1 MSKPF
6 YGWWI
11 VFGAILC
18 LFVSGSIGHFVSGVF
33 MRPVVEDLNWKIWQ
47 YTLGSSLSMAAGTI
61 SGLVVGNIVDNRGP
75 RLIMFIGAFV
85 SMGCLLLLS
94 IQSNLLVFLS
104 VYCIGGLMGW
114 NLFNPLVINSTVSKW
129 FIRQRGWA
137 LAIGSI
143 GVSMGGLISPM
154 AMTIVVDNL
163 GWRTA
168 YMILAILVIVIIVP
182 IAFVMRRRPEDHELL
197 PDGDA
202 PINDPNGSAHPH
214 ILTPEHSQSLE
225 TDSQSFR
232 RNEAI
237 RTKDYWLLFIGYG
250 LNGAALMSVLIHAI
264 PFMTDIGF
272 TRSVAAAA
280 ITVNGLG
287 NLTSKAV
294 WGYGLQKIRPRK
306 LATTALSISSIGVT
320 LVLISSTNERTSI
333 LFLGFLLYGFGYGGT
348 IPLSEFLR
356 AKYFGRA
363 HIGSINGAGLP
374 ITTLGSSVGPLL
386 VGYWYDVTNDYRP
399 AFMAIVATFLVG
411 AILIS
416 ISREPSKKD
425 NPDSLNLKTLT

>member
-1 MSKPF
+1 MNKPF

-11 VFGAILC
+11 VLGAILC

-61 SGLVVGNIVDNRGP
+61 SGLVIGNIVDSRGP

-114 NLFNPLVINSTVSKW
+114 NLFSPLVINSTVSKW
-129 FIRQRGWA
+129 FVRQRGWA
-137 LAIGSI
+137 LAISSV

-154 AMTIVVDNL
+154 AMTIAVDNL
-163 GWRTA
+163 GWRAA
-168 YMILAILVIVIIVP
+168 YVILALSVIVIIVP
-182 IAFVMRRRPEDHELL
+182 IAFIMRRRPEDYGFL
-197 PDGDA
+197 PDGDT
-202 PINDPNGSAHPH
+202 PTDNLPGSAHPYL
-214 ILTPEHSQSLE
+214 LTSGNPQLLE
-225 TDSQSFR
+225 TDAQSFQR
-232 RNEAI
+232 HQAI
-237 RTKDYWLLFIGYG
+237 RTKDFWLLFIGYG
-250 LNGAALMSVLIHAI
+250 FNGAALMSVLIHAI

-294 WGYGLQKIRPRK
+294 WGYGLQKIKPRR
-306 LATTALSISSIGVT
+306 LAMTAFSISSLGVT
-320 LVLISSTNERTSI
+320 LIFISSTNEGTSI

-348 IPLSEFLR
+348 IPLSEFLS
-356 AKYFGRA
+356 AKYFGRV
-363 HIGSINGAGLP
+363 HIGSINGAGRP
-374 ITTLGSSVGPLL
+374 ITTLGSAVGPLL
-386 VGYWYDVTNDYRP
+386 IGYWYDMTNDYRP
-399 AFMAIVATFLVG
+399 AFLAIIATFLAG

-416 ISREPSKKD
+416 ISREPRKKYN
-425 NPDSLNLKTLT
+425 NPNLRA